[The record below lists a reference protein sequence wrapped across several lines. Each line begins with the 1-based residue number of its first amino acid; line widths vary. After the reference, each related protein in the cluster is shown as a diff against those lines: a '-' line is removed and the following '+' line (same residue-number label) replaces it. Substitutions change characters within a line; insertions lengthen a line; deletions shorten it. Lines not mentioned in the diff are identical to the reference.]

1 MSTEQQPIART
12 SSGLRDALFDEW
24 DNLRRGRS
32 NPKQAMAVA
41 HLAKQIV
48 NSVKIEIE
56 FASHVRGAKEGEATA
71 LTAPLKLGV
80 GDADV

>member
-1 MSTEQQPIART
+1 MSMINRT

-24 DNLRRGRS
+24 DNLRSGKS

-48 NSVKIEIE
+48 NSVKIEID
-56 FASHVRGAKEGEATA
+56 FAAHVRSAKDGEASA
-71 LTAPLKLGV
+71 LTAPLRLGAHA
-80 GDADV
+80 DA

>member
-1 MSTEQQPIART
+1 MDTIKRSST
-12 SSGLRDALFDEW
+12 GLRDAIFDEW
-24 DNLRRGRS
+24 DALRQGKS

-56 FASHVRGAKEGEATA
+56 FAAHVRTASEGQTVA
-71 LTAPLKLGV
+71 LTAPLQLGAS
-80 GDADV
+80 DAAS

>member
-1 MSTEQQPIART
+1 MSELNNPAIVRT

-24 DNLRRGRS
+24 DRLRTGNS

-56 FASHVRGAKEGEATA
+56 FAAHVRGAQDGEAVAMTTPLA
-71 LTAPLKLGV
+71 LGA
-80 GDADV
+80 ASC